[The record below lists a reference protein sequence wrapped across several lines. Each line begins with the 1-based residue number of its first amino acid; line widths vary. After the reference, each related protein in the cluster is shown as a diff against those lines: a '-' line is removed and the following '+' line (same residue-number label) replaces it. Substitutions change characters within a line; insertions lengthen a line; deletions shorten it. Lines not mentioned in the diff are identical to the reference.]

1 MGKVFIT
8 GIGAISS
15 LGLNVQ
21 ENLAALRAG
30 KTGIGKAKHFQ
41 SKYTESLYFAE
52 IDSSDEALKLSC
64 DAIQEKEF
72 TRTTLIAL
80 TAFSEAIKDANL
92 TNTEISS
99 PSTAFISSSTVGG
112 RCYTD
117 NLYADANLTG
127 EPSDFVKSYEGSDHT
142 LRIIQKHGIVGYTDT
157 INTAC
162 SSSANAIM
170 LGVKLIKSGRAK
182 RVIVGGSDC
191 LAKYTVNGFNSLRI
205 LSEQPCKPFD
215 VNRDGLT
222 LGEAAA
228 YLVLEAEELVI
239 NKQKYAEVVG
249 YGNANDAFHPSATSD
264 EAVGPVTAMNLA
276 LKMAK
281 LFPNQIDYINAHGTG
296 TPNNDITE
304 SAAFASVFET
314 VPPYNSTKSYT
325 GHTLAASGALET
337 IFCILSMNNS
347 ELYASLQC
355 SNPIEEYNFNPIS
368 RYQKGVK
375 IQHVMTN
382 SFGFGGNCTS
392 IILSK
397 CL

>member
-112 RCYTD
+112 MCYTD

-142 LRIIQKHGIVGYTDT
+142 LRIIQKYEIVGYTDT

-276 LKMAK
+276 LKMAN
-281 LFPNQIDYINAHGTG
+281 LLPNQIDYINAHGTG

>member
-30 KTGIGKAKHFQ
+30 RTGIGKAKHFQ

-112 RCYTD
+112 MCYTD

-215 VNRDGLT
+215 LNRDGLT